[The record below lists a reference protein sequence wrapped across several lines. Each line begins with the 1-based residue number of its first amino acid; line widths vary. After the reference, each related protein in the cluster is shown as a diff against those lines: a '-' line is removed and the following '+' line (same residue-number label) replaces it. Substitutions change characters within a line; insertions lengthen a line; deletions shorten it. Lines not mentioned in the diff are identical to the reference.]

1 MLSREACAVGGPALR
16 GVRFWLDSRR
26 RPLHGETFQRK
37 SCEVHVDKSSLNR
50 LTPTTPRRGRPTFEI
65 LAVVIVSDSWAAMN
79 HSSKEG
85 SSPGQQQGPRQAP
98 GEYGQVPTSHSSPA
112 SEIRIEIDSK
122 RLRAYAR
129 TKAGEQT
136 LTVRSAADETKGN
149 RLAYVH
155 VPQDGPNGGRQ
166 ARPPF
171 TVSGPNAELLC
182 SVRPSGSGVYEV
194 YGGDG
199 APIGRITRLDGR
211 ALPWPR
217 RPRWTVQ
224 AVTGGEPLTAER
236 GTPVGWA
243 LFTVFSPVY
252 LVIWALGAL
261 QGLVPLLFGDKD
273 EAKKESAW
281 DLGLPSRAL
290 WRASGHSE
298 VVVDYRGGGIFHIES
313 SRLDSRLAYAQSVL
327 HVWDGV

>member
-1 MLSREACAVGGPALR
+1 
-16 GVRFWLDSRR
+16 
-26 RPLHGETFQRK
+26 
-37 SCEVHVDKSSLNR
+37 VDESSSSHP
-50 LTPTTPRRGRPTFEI
+50 TPSTPRHRRPTFEI
-65 LAVVIVSDSWAAMN
+65 LALVIVNGIDSWAAMN
-79 HSSKEG
+79 HSSQEW
-85 SSPGQQQGPRQAP
+85 SSQRRQPGPPQAP
-98 GEYGQVPTSHSSPA
+98 GQYGQAAAPASPA
-112 SEIRIEIDSK
+112 GPVSEIRIEIDGK

-136 LTVRSAADETKGN
+136 LTVRSADEETKGN
-149 RLAYVH
+149 PLAYVH

-166 ARPPF
+166 SRPPF
-171 TVSGPNAELLC
+171 TVSDLNAELLC
-182 SVRPSGSGVYEV
+182 SVRPSGPGAYEV
-194 YGGDG
+194 YAGDG
-199 APIGRITRLDGR
+199 APIGRITRQDGR

-224 AVTGGEPLTAER
+224 AVTGGEPLTAKR
-236 GTPVGWA
+236 GTPAGWA

-261 QGLVPLLFGDKD
+261 QGLVPLLFGDKE

-290 WRASGHSE
+290 WHASGDSE
-298 VVVDYRGGGIFHIES
+298 VVVDYRGGGIFHIAS
-313 SRLDSRLAYAQSVL
+313 TRLDPRLAYAQSVL

>member
-1 MLSREACAVGGPALR
+1 
-16 GVRFWLDSRR
+16 
-26 RPLHGETFQRK
+26 
-37 SCEVHVDKSSLNR
+37 
-50 LTPTTPRRGRPTFEI
+50 
-65 LAVVIVSDSWAAMN
+65 MN
-79 HSSKEG
+79 HSSQEW
-85 SSPGQQQGPRQAP
+85 SSQGQQPGPPRTPGQ
-98 GEYGQVPTSHSSPA
+98 YGQADPAPTSYPSPA
-112 SEIRIEIDSK
+112 SETRIEIDSK

-136 LTVRSAADETKGN
+136 LTVRSAGEETKGTP
-149 RLAYVH
+149 LAYVH
-155 VPQDGPNGGRQ
+155 VPQDGPDGGRR

-171 TVSGPNAELLC
+171 TVSGLNSEPLC
-182 SVRPSGSGVYEV
+182 SVRSSGPGAYEV

-199 APIGRITRLDGR
+199 ALIGRITRQDGR

-224 AVTGGEPLTAER
+224 AVTGAGPLTAKR
-236 GTPVGWA
+236 GTPAGWA
-243 LFTVFSPVY
+243 LFTLFSPVY

-290 WRASGHSE
+290 WRASGDSE
-298 VVVDYRGGGIFHIES
+298 VVVDYRGGGIFHFAP
-313 SRLDSRLAYAQSVL
+313 SRLDPRLAYAQSVL

>member
-1 MLSREACAVGGPALR
+1 M
-16 GVRFWLDSRR
+16 D
-26 RPLHGETFQRK
+26 H
-37 SCEVHVDKSSLNR
+37 SSQEWASQGQQ
-50 LTPTTPRRGRPTFEI
+50 PGRP
-65 LAVVIVSDSWAAMN
+65 
-79 HSSKEG
+79 
-85 SSPGQQQGPRQAP
+85 QAP
-98 GEYGQVPTSHSSPA
+98 GPYGRPPVPA
-112 SEIRIEIDSK
+112 SYPHPAAETRIEIESK

-129 TKAGEQT
+129 VKAGEQT
-136 LTVRSAADETKGN
+136 VAIRSAGEGTKGN
-149 RLAYVH
+149 PVAYVN
-155 VPQDGPNGGRQ
+155 VPQDAPNGGRH

-171 TVSGPNAELLC
+171 TVSGPDAEPLC
-182 SVRPSGSGVYEV
+182 SVRSVGSGAYEV

-224 AVTGGEPLTAER
+224 AVTGGEPLTAKR

-290 WRASGHSE
+290 WRPSGDAD
-298 VVVDYRGGGIFHIES
+298 VVVDYRGGGIFHIVS
-313 SRLDSRLAYAQSVL
+313 ARLDRRLAYAQAVL